1 MKYDFLYNVQAP
13 ISTDLTAI
21 LNEVGDK
28 QSSHLAFARPFI
40 DGSIANER
48 LIASSVLM
56 LCARAIGVQDG
67 RERCLY
73 AFAAAMELM
82 VLSLGAHA
90 QLSDA
95 TAGTPVNPLLT
106 LGTAAGVLLGDVLY
120 TRAFQIVVKT
130 GHAGGLAEIA
140 RATERM
146 VAAAANDTVVPNDS
160 TPTQRGKASFRMEA
174 YASCCRLAG
183 VLNETVCADRHAQL
197 GRLAE
202 RLLGTRMIPMS
213 MDANVET
220 KETDLDLLHSCFGP
234 SEFRDALALLLSS
247 LRSNAIAWQV
257 GSFESA

>member
-1 MKYDFLYNVQAP
+1 MRHDVLYDFQAP

-21 LNEVGDK
+21 LNQVGDK

-40 DGSIANER
+40 DGAIANER
-48 LIASSVLM
+48 LLASSVLM

-90 QLSDA
+90 RLSDA
-95 TAGTPVNPLLT
+95 TAGTPANPLLT

-146 VAAAANDTVVPNDS
+146 VAAAANDRVVPNES
-160 TPTQRGKASFRMEA
+160 TPTQRGTASFRMEA

-183 VLNETVCADRHAQL
+183 VLNETVSPDRHAQL

-213 MDANVET
+213 GDENVET
-220 KETDLDLLHSCFGP
+220 KETDLDLLHTCFRP
-234 SEFRDALALLLSS
+234 SEFRDALSLLLSS
-247 LRSNAIAWQV
+247 LRSNPIAWRV
-257 GSFESA
+257 GPFELA

>member
-1 MKYDFLYNVQAP
+1 MKHDFLYNVHAP

-28 QSSHLAFARPFI
+28 QSSNLAFARPFI

-56 LCARAIGVQDG
+56 LCARAIGVQEG
-67 RERCLY
+67 TERCLY

-174 YASCCRLAG
+174 YASCFRLAG
-183 VLNETVCADRHAQL
+183 VLNETVSADRHAQL

-234 SEFRDALALLLSS
+234 SEFREALALLLSS
-247 LRSNAIAWQV
+247 LQSNAIAWQV
-257 GSFESA
+257 GSFEPA